1 MKIYKNKRNSI
12 SIIMKTVAQTIALLA
27 VIPLLVSCEVDASDN
42 GDLDGF
48 WHLESVDTLATGGT
62 LDMSRLHAFWG
73 VEYKLIAARETDGH
87 SGDRFYFRFE
97 QTTDSLKLT
106 KVYVDHGHQDNG
118 DDGGDIPL
126 YNPTANL
133 RYFGVNEIPE
143 GFRKE
148 KLTGSLMIL
157 RSKTLRLTFK
167 KF

>member
-1 MKIYKNKRNSI
+1 MKIYKNKRN
-12 SIIMKTVAQTIALLA
+12 IIPEMKKPLMQTLALIAAILLFA
-27 VIPLLVSCEVDASDN
+27 SCEIDTSDN

-48 WHLESVDTLATGGT
+48 WHLERIDTLATGGT
-62 LDMSRLHAFWG
+62 LDMSQLHVFWG

-97 QTTDSLKLT
+97 QTADSLKLT

-148 KLTGSLMIL
+148 KLTGSRMVL
-157 RSKTLRLTFK
+157 RSKTLRLNFK